1 MFGPER
7 LPSLVGTDSLGS
19 NTFAAGRSR
28 TAPEIGSG
36 PGAMFWLTI
45 VSGPRWGMTNPAHIP
60 SFHYILHPC
69 LTPLCRADI
78 HQDGRPNSTPDG
90 SRDSRPYGIPGP
102 DHCQRKGA
110 SAAPACSDPCPDA
123 LRSPEGAAEA
133 YRTILS
139 AITILALQ
147 FYAGCSTSQP
157 ISGSSSFHLVVL

>member
-7 LPSLVGTDSLGS
+7 LPGPVGADSLES
-19 NTFAAGRSR
+19 NTFAQGRSR
-28 TAPEIGSG
+28 TAPEVGSG

-45 VSGPRWGMTNPAHIP
+45 GGGSRWGMTNPAHIP

-69 LTPLCRADI
+69 LTPHRADI

-90 SRDSRPYGIPGP
+90 SQDSRPYGIPGP

-110 SAAPACSDPCPDA
+110 SAAPAGSDPCPDA
-123 LRSPEGAAEA
+123 LRSPEGAAHA
-133 YRTILS
+133 YCIILS

-157 ISGSSSFHLVVL
+157 TSGYSSFHLVVL